1 MHRLYFF
8 NRNPKMKKHLTTI
21 LLILIGFVTVSSATA
36 QSVTLRLQPKQGET
50 HTIVTKANM
59 TTKIDYQGQAM
70 NMSQVLESKQ
80 SFTVK
85 TVSSQQCD
93 IESQIEAIKMSSSLF
108 DMEFEIDTEHPE
120 KNDPMSKELAEAI
133 QEVKK
138 PVTITFDA
146 MGNFVEDNNDLNQL
160 GNIIIQLPKQELT
173 VGSKWSSKSTQD
185 VDNIKMVVNMEYTV
199 TAISKKSVDISFTGN
214 IDSKDA
220 TGTYNGTASID
231 PQTGMIVKS
240 TTKLSASYTINEQGL
255 TVPATF
261 TRTITINVR

>member
-1 MHRLYFF
+1 
-8 NRNPKMKKHLTTI
+8 MKKHLTTI
-21 LLILIGFVTVSSATA
+21 LLILIGFATVSTATA

-59 TTKIDYQGQAM
+59 TTKMDIQGQAM
-70 NMSQVLESKQ
+70 NMSQVIESKQ
-80 SFTVK
+80 SFTVN
-85 TVSSQQCD
+85 TVSSQQYV
-93 IESQIEAIKMSSSLF
+93 IKSQIDAMKMSSSQF
-108 DMEFEIDTEHPE
+108 GMKFEIDTEHPE
-120 KNDPMSKELAEAI
+120 KTDPMMKELAEAI
-133 QEVKK
+133 QDQIKK
-138 PVTITFDA
+138 PVTITYDA
-146 MGNFVEDNNDLNQL
+146 MGNFVGDDNDLNQL
-160 GNIIIQLPKQELT
+160 SNIIIQLPKQELT

-199 TAISKKSVDISFTGN
+199 TAISKKSVDVSFTGN

-255 TVPATF
+255 TIPAT
-261 TRTITINVR
+261 ITGTTTLNVK